1 MHLNRPRTIPPPWF
15 MEKLSLKKVVPG
27 AVKVRDRCCGRQL
40 SVGPLLAT
48 ISEVGWGKRG
58 SNEQAWKLPSLWPAF
73 SALLPHWIPWVRSPL
88 CTLAHAVLHLECP
101 SILPAPQECVLI
113 FQYPAQMEAWLDS
126 QAASLSLSLLPQHC
140 LKAWV
145 TAHILCC
152 NYFLNVWQAPPPVNQ
167 APVLIILISRNGVGC
182 LVGLPSSV

>member
-1 MHLNRPRTIPPPWF
+1 MRQKEVQWASLETPR
-15 MEKLSLKKVVPG
+15 
-27 AVKVRDRCCGRQL
+27 
-40 SVGPLLAT
+40 
-48 ISEVGWGKRG
+48 
-58 SNEQAWKLPSLWPAF
+58 LWPAF
-73 SALLPHWIPWVRSPL
+73 SPLLPHWIPWVRSPL

-126 QAASLSLSLLPQHC
+126 QAASLLCVLPQHC

-167 APVLIILISRNGVGC
+167 APVLIILITRNRVGC
-182 LVGLPSSV
+182 LVGLPSSVYRQGGHRSGGQSADSDFTTLWGNDFSLPLFPHL